1 MSEKEKLM
9 KIIEDLEKENY
20 PTIQFTKEEY
30 GELVKD
36 MNALGAKVGV
46 YVEPP
51 IRSKKQK

>member
-1 MSEKEKLM
+1 MSEKEKLL
-9 KIIEDLEKENY
+9 KIIKDLQKEKH

-30 GELVKD
+30 GKLVKD

-51 IRSKKQK
+51 IRSKK

>member
-46 YVEPP
+46 YIEPP
-51 IRSKKQK
+51 IRSKK